1 MTKFVSALYKAYDG
15 IDSALF
21 EINPVLKTSDDKIMA
36 VDAKVALDGN
46 ALYRHKDYAEL
57 RDKREE
63 DPTEVEAGEFGLNFV
78 KLDGNVGCMVMV
90 LVWQWLLWILLSKLE
105 GTQPTS

>member
-36 VDAKVALDGN
+36 VDAKVSLDGN
-46 ALYRHKDYAEL
+46 AYIVIKIMLNLETSARKIL
-57 RDKREE
+57 RK
-63 DPTEVEAGEFGLNFV
+63 
-78 KLDGNVGCMVMV
+78 
-90 LVWQWLLWILLSKLE
+90 
-105 GTQPTS
+105 